1 MDWDAPAIVLD
12 ARPFGEGDAIATVMT
27 EEHGLHRGLARGG
40 GSRAQ
45 AGLWQPGNLAQV
57 RWVARLSDQ
66 LGSFSAEMIHPGA
79 AFVIDDP
86 LALAMLSAVC
96 AVAEGALPEREP
108 HPRVFHGLVHL
119 VARLPHGAAMLD
131 DLVRWETTLL
141 ADLGYGLDLAS
152 CALTGATD
160 GLAYVS
166 PRTGR
171 AVTEAA
177 AGIWKSRL
185 LRLPSFLA
193 GRDAATLPNIGMA
206 ESGAAE
212 TGMAESG
219 MVETGTAESG
229 AAETG
234 TTDVGMAETGAP
246 GTSDAI
252 GWRDGLALT
261 GHFLARDAFG
271 AQHRPLPRA
280 RQMLYDRVAAMAAD
294 SDKTISEGS
303 DAG

>member
-12 ARPFGEGDAIATVMT
+12 ARPYGEGDAIAAVMT

-45 AGLWQPGNLAQV
+45 VGLWQPGNLVQV

-66 LGSFSAEMIHPGA
+66 LGSFSAEMIYAGA

-119 VARLPHGAAMLD
+119 VARLPLGAAMLNN
-131 DLVRWETTLL
+131 LILWETALL
-141 ADLGYGLDLAS
+141 ADLGYGLDLTS
-152 CALTGATD
+152 CAVTGETT
-160 GLAYVS
+160 GLAFVS

-171 AVTEAA
+171 AVTDAA
-177 AGIWKSRL
+177 AGVWKSRL
-185 LRLPSFLA
+185 LRLPGFLA
-193 GRDAATLPNIGMA
+193 GGDVVTAA
-206 ESGAAE
+206 
-212 TGMAESG
+212 
-219 MVETGTAESG
+219 
-229 AAETG
+229 
-234 TTDVGMAETGAP
+234 D
-246 GTSDAI
+246 
-252 GWRDGLALT
+252 WRDGLALT

-271 AQHRPLPRA
+271 AHHRMLPRA
-280 RQMLYDRVAAMAAD
+280 RQMLYDRVAALAGE
-294 SDKTISEGS
+294 SGTTSEGS

>member
-12 ARPFGEGDAIATVMT
+12 ARPFNEGDAIATVMT

-40 GSRAQ
+40 ASRAQ
-45 AGLWQPGNLAQV
+45 AGLWQAGNLVQV

-66 LGSFSAEMIHPGA
+66 LGSFSAEMIHAGA
-79 AFVIDDP
+79 AFVMDDP
-86 LALAMLSAVC
+86 LALAMLSSLC

-119 VARLPHGAAMLD
+119 VARLPSGAVMLN
-131 DLVRWETTLL
+131 DLILWETALL
-141 ADLGYGLDLAS
+141 ADLGYGLDLTS
-152 CALTGATD
+152 CALTGETA
-160 GLAYVS
+160 GLAFVS

-177 AGIWKSRL
+177 AGIWTSRL
-185 LRLPSFLA
+185 LRLPPFLA
-193 GRDAATLPNIGMA
+193 GGATA
-206 ESGAAE
+206 GAAD
-212 TGMAESG
+212 A
-219 MVETGTAESG
+219 G
-229 AAETG
+229 AA
-234 TTDVGMAETGAP
+234 D
-246 GTSDAI
+246 
-252 GWRDGLALT
+252 WRDGLALT

-280 RQMLYDRVAAMAAD
+280 RQMLYDRVAALAGE
-294 SDKTISEGS
+294 SSTTEQTTTGGS